1 MSKFDIYLGFSGFVQ
16 GMATKSNG
24 RQLILSG
31 PQHVVFVVV
40 VVVTRPDGTVNFW
53 SMTMLRLF
61 LLLLLVPTSGTG
73 SRSLLTQPPPEKIQD
88 NSFVELVW
96 WPTATTSVPIESQ
109 LQIENNDEMLTIN
122 PWQEETTI
130 LCIFLSFYLYYRLL
144 ETVKNEFTPL
154 PPNPSLGWN
163 TLDFRF
169 HFRIV
174 HGTCD
179 AASSHT
185 QPVHHHSTS
194 SAITLR
200 FHAESISQYGHIR
213 RLSHW
218 ANF

>member
-1 MSKFDIYLGFSGFVQ
+1 MNTNVNIWHFYLGFSGFVQ

-96 WPTATTSVPIESQ
+96 WQWWPTATTSVPIESQ

-130 LCIFLSFYLYYRLL
+130 LYIFLSFYLYYRLL

-174 HGTCD
+174 HSTCD

-185 QPVHHHSTS
+185 HSQSTTHRALHQQS
-194 SAITLR
+194 PWGFMLN
-200 FHAESISQYGHIR
+200 Q
-213 RLSHW
+213 
-218 ANF
+218 

>member
-1 MSKFDIYLGFSGFVQ
+1 MNTNVNIWHFYLGFSGFVQ

-96 WPTATTSVPIESQ
+96 WQWWPTATTSVPIESQ
-109 LQIENNDEMLTIN
+109 LQIEKQWWNVDNKSMTGRDYYSIY
-122 PWQEETTI
+122 I
-130 LCIFLSFYLYYRLL
+130 SFFLSILSIGGNR
-144 ETVKNEFTPL
+144 EE
-154 PPNPSLGWN
+154 
-163 TLDFRF
+163 R
-169 HFRIV
+169 V
-174 HGTCD
+174 HT
-179 AASSHT
+179 
-185 QPVHHHSTS
+185 TS
-194 SAITLR
+194 SEPFPWLK
-200 FHAESISQYGHIR
+200 YP
-213 RLSHW
+213 RLPLSFPYCTQHMW
-218 ANF
+218 CG

>member
-1 MSKFDIYLGFSGFVQ
+1 MNTNVNIWHFYLGFSGFVQ

-96 WPTATTSVPIESQ
+96 WQWWPTATTSVPIESQ
-109 LQIENNDEMLTIN
+109 LQIENNDEKLTIN

-130 LCIFLSFYLYYRLL
+130 LYIYFFLSIYTIDWWKPWR
-144 ETVKNEFTPL
+144 T
-154 PPNPSLGWN
+154 
-163 TLDFRF
+163 
-169 HFRIV
+169 
-174 HGTCD
+174 
-179 AASSHT
+179 SSHHFLRT
-185 QPVHHHSTS
+185 LPLAEIPSTS
-194 SAITLR
+194 AFISVLYTAHVMRLAHTHTASPPHTEHFISNHL
-200 FHAESISQYGHIR
+200 EVSCWINKSIWPY
-213 RLSHW
+213 
-218 ANF
+218 